1 MAKRKMKRFYEG
13 GISEDED
20 KAAGLEA
27 SKEDKV
33 GFLERLRMG
42 NIDDSTSEAYK
53 RFGAGR
59 GRAARVPVED
69 RVGTPVEEI
78 RAQDKPAP
86 AASSSPATISDA
98 MMAKGRDEGMPK
110 GSGDASVAEAYSGP
124 RTKPIETSSAAQASM
139 PSTSAPAARSSA
151 GVRSSSSASSGP
163 SGKAKAAASDAASM
177 FRASERASRGAPSSA
192 SAASSAKPSAS
203 TPRKSAVDM
212 IPTDGY
218 RKVEGGERI
227 DSSEL
232 GRNVNNALNAVVPGP
247 ARAVNAAKGA
257 AKAGSR
263 ALREVDKAETPV
275 TYLGKSGRRQV
286 SGFDELS
293 GTGGRPALGSSPLSL
308 RGTSDTKALAAP
320 TRQLGYDKAGAVAKR
335 RSERSAAR
343 DAEMQA
349 ENTAATSRA
358 ASRQKTEELAN
369 ELRKGQAK
377 TKFTSKS
384 KGQLK
389 RTKKFDDSEAGI
401 EFKRGGSVNPASKR
415 ADGIATRGKTRCKIC

>member
-13 GISEDED
+13 GMSEDED

-86 AASSSPATISDA
+86 ATISDA

-110 GSGDASVAEAYSGP
+110 GSGDAAVAEAYSGP
-124 RTKPIETSSAAQASM
+124 RTKPIETSSAAKVSM
-139 PSTSAPAARSSA
+139 PSASAQ
-151 GVRSSSSASSGP
+151 RSSSAASPAKSASAPKMQEQSYRRTSG
-163 SGKAKAAASDAASM
+163 ATASDAASGDKTRYSPPRM
-177 FRASERASRGAPSSA
+177 TAEMRKQAEDQAIKPFYPEEYLAGGPGLKSLNSAAKSLANRTRSPSSMKTA
-192 SAASSAKPSAS
+192 
-203 TPRKSAVDM
+203 D
-212 IPTDGY
+212 
-218 RKVEGGERI
+218 
-227 DSSEL
+227 
-232 GRNVNNALNAVVPGP
+232 
-247 ARAVNAAKGA
+247 
-257 AKAGSR
+257 
-263 ALREVDKAETPV
+263 ET
-275 TYLGKSGRRQV
+275 L
-286 SGFDELS
+286 
-293 GTGGRPALGSSPLSL
+293 
-308 RGTSDTKALAAP
+308 ALAAP
-320 TRQLGYDKAGAVAKR
+320 TKKLGYDMKALPAPTKRLEYDKAGAIAKR
-335 RSERSAAR
+335 RADRSAAR

-349 ENTAATSRA
+349 ENTAAASKA
-358 ASRQKTEELAN
+358 AGKQKSEELAN

-377 TKFTSKS
+377 TKFTSQS
-384 KGQLK
+384 KAPSK
-389 RTKKFDDSEAGI
+389 RTKKFDDNEAGV